1 MKFNLKR
8 NVFETTHCSVASKRK
23 TQNSILQI
31 PICLMHNIKFK
42 ITSVEI
48 QFVLQEPISLF
59 QNRHNQQF
67 CSQMTWRFRN
77 MKEKKIS
84 YRWMTVIENICFLF
98 RFRSIINGNCL
109 YKYLCCW
116 SQNENIT
123 AENAKISVFYL
134 HKYYYCLKAI

>member
-77 MKEKKIS
+77 MKEKK
-84 YRWMTVIENICFLF
+84 NIVPLNDCNREYLF
-98 RFRSIINGNCL
+98 SFPFS
-109 YKYLCCW
+109 KY
-116 SQNENIT
+116 
-123 AENAKISVFYL
+123 
-134 HKYYYCLKAI
+134 H